1 MSSLRLLSRSFR
13 SYSSRLNPKQAVNFI
28 SIKKLIPDYQNL
40 ETQCN
45 CYFENLN
52 LPDPIAPINNIT
64 TNVSDT
70 PPKSII
76 PIHKRHVLLIDET
89 SSEKQ
94 AHMNWQSKLE
104 DNDESVYPYGI
115 LKKIKDKNMQ
125 LMRQGDKERLPIL
138 INVIELVNIAEN
150 PVSAEDSRK
159 TGKKYKLLCLP
170 EWKVLSFDESYI
182 DEVSDLVNRENLSD
196 HFDALHNDIIKLST
210 FHKDNLLLICGHNQR
225 DVRCGVMSKE
235 LITNM
240 KSKDPVGLIS
250 HIGGH
255 KFAGNIV
262 LYSQKEHE
270 TNSYWFRHISPLVAD
285 TVLEEAKKGNMVTEF
300 YRGSASFKN

>member
-1 MSSLRLLSRSFR
+1 MSGLKLLTRSLK
-13 SYSSRLNPKQAVNFI
+13 SYSSRLNSKHAANFI

-64 TNVSDT
+64 TNISDAL
-70 PPKSII
+70 PKSTI
-76 PIHKRHVLLIDET
+76 PIYKRHVLLIDET

-94 AHMNWQSKLE
+94 AHMNWKSKLE

-138 INVIELVNIAEN
+138 INVIEFVNTAED
-150 PVSAEDSRK
+150 PVSTENSRK

-170 EWKVLSFDESYI
+170 EWKVLSFDDSCI
-182 DEVSDLVNRENLSD
+182 NEVSNLVNKENLDEHLDGLNSD
-196 HFDALHNDIIKLST
+196 SIKLST
-210 FHKDNLLLICGHNQR
+210 FQKDNLLLICGHNQR
-225 DVRCGVMSKE
+225 DMRCGVMSKE
-235 LITNM
+235 LITKM

-262 LYSQKEHE
+262 LYDKKEHE
-270 TNSYWFRHISPLVAD
+270 TNSYWFRHINPLVAD
-285 TVLEEAKKGNMVTEF
+285 TVLEEAKKGNMVSEF
-300 YRGSASFKN
+300 YRGSTSFKN